1 MVKKEKKKGQF
12 IDPKSH
18 PKIDPKLDPKNNDPN

>member
-12 IDPKSH
+12 IEPKVT
-18 PKIDPKLDPKNNDPN
+18 PKIDPKLDPKINDPN